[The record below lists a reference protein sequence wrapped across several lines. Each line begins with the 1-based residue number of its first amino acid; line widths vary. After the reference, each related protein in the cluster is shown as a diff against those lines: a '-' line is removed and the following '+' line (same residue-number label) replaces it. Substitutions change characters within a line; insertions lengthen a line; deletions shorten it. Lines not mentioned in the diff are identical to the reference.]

1 MLSLFLAKK
10 QPSSLKTY
18 SLAGFP
24 LLGYTGGFYLGGKGV
39 NYLKAENKRAI
50 ALVQLPIILLTLAL
64 FLALTLLR
72 VFQPSRNA
80 FVQGEVQV
88 LAYASFYFSVTD
100 VGLGLIEAF
109 PSPALCVRR
118 WNIWVFAALW
128 LSWLA
133 LILVTFLVPT
143 SISHKSGRMGSVS
156 QILMFFVKPSTQTPL
171 IYIEVDV
178 YARTLDDFVIVRSY
192 GVYSDLERPWLLVKN
207 LDGPV
212 ENTHLYVGISTV
224 FFFNCVHER
233 EMN

>member
-1 MLSLFLAKK
+1 MPASARDTEIEIKGDMFREYDFWWGI
-10 QPSSLKTY
+10 SI
-18 SLAGFP
+18 
-24 LLGYTGGFYLGGKGV
+24 TGCLGGKGV
-39 NYLKAENKRAI
+39 NYLKAENKREI

-118 WNIWVFAALW
+118 WNIIWVFAALW

-133 LILVTFLVPT
+133 LILVTFLVPIAKQ
-143 SISHKSGRMGSVS
+143 S
-156 QILMFFVKPSTQTPL
+156 L
-171 IYIEVDV
+171 
-178 YARTLDDFVIVRSY
+178 
-192 GVYSDLERPWLLVKN
+192 LLVRCEE
-207 LDGPV
+207 G
-212 ENTHLYVGISTV
+212 
-224 FFFNCVHER
+224 
-233 EMN
+233 